1 MYTLFDSN
9 NTKQRRF
16 YYGIV
21 KSFYFKDWL
30 KNFNL
35 NIIKFR
41 FIQMELYS
49 NYNSRTKITLVK

>member
-49 NYNSRTKITLVK
+49 NYNSRTKFTLVK